1 MAAAVGSGDGKGI
14 GGPDD
19 SGSGSFPG
27 AGRAGGTMTSIH
39 FVVHPLPGTEDQL
52 NDRLREVSEKLNKY
66 NLNSHPP
73 LNVLEQATIK
83 QCVVGPNHAAFLL
96 EDGRICR
103 IGFSVQPD
111 RLELGKPDNNDGS
124 KLNSSSGT
132 GRTSR
137 PGRTSDS
144 PWFLS
149 GSETLGR
156 LAGNTL
162 GSRWSSGVGGS
173 GGGSSGRSSA
183 GARDSRRQTRVI
195 RTGRDRGSGLLGSQP
210 QPVIPASV
218 IPEELISQ
226 AQVVLQ
232 GKSRSVIIR
241 ELQRTN
247 LDVNLAVN
255 NLLSRDDEDGD
266 DGDDTA
272 SESYLPGEDLMSLLD
287 ADIHSAHPS
296 VIIDADAMFSE
307 DISYF
312 GYPSFRRSSLSRLG
326 SSRVLLLPLE
336 RDSELLRERES
347 VLRLRER
354 RWLDGASFDNE
365 RGSTSKEGESN
376 PDKKNTPVQSPV
388 SLGEDL
394 QWWPDKD
401 GTKFTCI
408 GALYSELLA
417 VSSKGELYQWKWS
430 ESEPY
435 RNAQNPSLHHP
446 RATFLGLTNEKIV
459 LLSANS
465 IRATVATE
473 NNKVGTIFASMDVSR
488 LKLWLAFSASSH
500 LLSV

>member
-1 MAAAVGSGDGKGI
+1 
-14 GGPDD
+14 
-19 SGSGSFPG
+19 
-27 AGRAGGTMTSIH
+27 MTSIH

-52 NDRLREVSEKLNKY
+52 NDR
-66 NLNSHPP
+66 
-73 LNVLEQATIK
+73 
-83 QCVVGPNHAAFLL
+83 
-96 EDGRICR
+96 
-103 IGFSVQPD
+103 
-111 RLELGKPDNNDGS
+111 
-124 KLNSSSGT
+124 
-132 GRTSR
+132 
-137 PGRTSDS
+137 
-144 PWFLS
+144 
-149 GSETLGR
+149 
-156 LAGNTL
+156 
-162 GSRWSSGVGGS
+162 SRWSSGVGGS

-365 RGSTSKEGESN
+365 RGSTSKEGEPN
-376 PDKKNTPVQSPV
+376 LDKKNTPVQSPV

-401 GTKFTCI
+401 GIKFICI

-446 RATFLGLTNEKIV
+446 RAAFLGLTNEKIV

-473 NNKVGTIFASMDVSR
+473 NNKVATWVDETLSSVASKLEHTAQTYSELQGERIVSLHCCALYTCAQLENNLYWWGVVPFSQRKKMLEKARAKNKKPKSSAGISSMPNITVGTQQVLYD
-488 LKLWLAFSASSH
+488 L
-500 LLSV
+500 

>member
-1 MAAAVGSGDGKGI
+1 
-14 GGPDD
+14 
-19 SGSGSFPG
+19 
-27 AGRAGGTMTSIH
+27 
-39 FVVHPLPGTEDQL
+39 
-52 NDRLREVSEKLNKY
+52 
-66 NLNSHPP
+66 
-73 LNVLEQATIK
+73 
-83 QCVVGPNHAAFLL
+83 
-96 EDGRICR
+96 
-103 IGFSVQPD
+103 
-111 RLELGKPDNNDGS
+111 
-124 KLNSSSGT
+124 
-132 GRTSR
+132 
-137 PGRTSDS
+137 
-144 PWFLS
+144 
-149 GSETLGR
+149 
-156 LAGNTL
+156 
-162 GSRWSSGVGGS
+162 SRWSSGVGGS

-232 GKSRSVIIR
+232 GKSRSIIIR

-326 SSRVLLLPLE
+326 SSRE

-365 RGSTSKEGESN
+365 RGSTSKEGEPN
-376 PDKKNTPVQSPV
+376 LDKKNTPVQSPV

-394 QWWPDKD
+394 QWWPDKVL
-401 GTKFTCI
+401 KFFYYFICMPCNRSVYFFQINTLCF
-408 GALYSELLA
+408 LFELNIDR
-417 VSSKGELYQWKWS
+417 EL
-430 ESEPY
+430 EE
-435 RNAQNPSLHHP
+435 
-446 RATFLGLTNEKIV
+446 G
-459 LLSANS
+459 
-465 IRATVATE
+465 
-473 NNKVGTIFASMDVSR
+473 
-488 LKLWLAFSASSH
+488 
-500 LLSV
+500 